1 MYKRKYHHSD
11 KMPGSFLHSKIT
23 QKKGKFRVKIHQ
35 QKSVDELL
43 FLFGG
48 LHAFFLYL
56 RKLIRRK

>member
-1 MYKRKYHHSD
+1 MQKHS
-11 KMPGSFLHSKIT
+11 
-23 QKKGKFRVKIHQ
+23 KKGKFRVKIHQ

-56 RKLIRRK
+56 RKLIRRKLKG